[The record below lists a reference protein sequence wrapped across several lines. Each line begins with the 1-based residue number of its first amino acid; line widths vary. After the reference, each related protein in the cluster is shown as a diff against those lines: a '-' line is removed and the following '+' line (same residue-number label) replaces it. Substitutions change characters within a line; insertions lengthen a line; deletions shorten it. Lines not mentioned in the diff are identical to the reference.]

1 MGYKWLN
8 KGRIL
13 VFKLKESNSYALYEF
28 VIAIVILS
36 LIAIVVTNTL
46 IINILSVSRACFII
60 VLRVVYNIIS

>member
-1 MGYKWLN
+1 VGYKLLN